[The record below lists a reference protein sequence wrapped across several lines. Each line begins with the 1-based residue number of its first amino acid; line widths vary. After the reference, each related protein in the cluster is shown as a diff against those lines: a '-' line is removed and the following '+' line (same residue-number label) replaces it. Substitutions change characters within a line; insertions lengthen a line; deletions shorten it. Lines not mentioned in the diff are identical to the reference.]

1 MTTSSLPRKLILTV
15 VAAAAVLSALTA
27 AAAVALHAHGE
38 ARLEAARLAFEARW
52 GHLEAPSP
60 RAPLSDPGNAAR
72 WLESGGRSLE
82 VTLDDHLFY
91 TELMARPG
99 AAWTDAERAQ
109 ARRIL
114 DEQRDALAELLMS
127 GSTVAFRLASDG
139 PAARG
144 DETDH
149 LEVISAIRL
158 LVLETRL
165 AWREGRRD
173 DCLAALNA
181 LGRNADGLLR
191 TPTLLAVSLGAATQI
206 WTAGAAADVVGDPC
220 ADAATLVAVRDR
232 LPSEDAI
239 VSANRTLAAS
249 IAEIANEGLRYIE
262 DVHDHSMGWTIPFWI
277 SNRYLLEDLVVAAA
291 LESWSRYLELGQ
303 IPVARWPADAAHAVW
318 AGSDWPPWVAMAGA
332 VTPNL
337 LPTWARAQ
345 AASSRLTQVRFA
357 VELRLASTGG
367 VDAGACDRAGP
378 PPIAVVTGAP
388 VACRFDTGLDALVVE
403 VTDGE
408 VVLARHFEPGNL
420 SALLPAIVIPAGGRD
435 GCD

>member
-1 MTTSSLPRKLILTV
+1 MTTSGLPRKLIVAAVAV
-15 VAAAAVLSALTA
+15 VAVLTALTA
-27 AAAVALHAHGE
+27 VAAVVLHLHGK
-38 ARLEAARLAFEARW
+38 ARLEAARQAFEERW

-60 RAPLSDPGNAAR
+60 RASLSDPGNAAR
-72 WLESGGRSLE
+72 WLESGGRSLQ

-114 DEQRDALAELLMS
+114 DEQRESLAELLQS
-127 GSTVAFRLASDG
+127 GATAAFRLAADG

-144 DETDH
+144 DETDY

-158 LVLETRL
+158 LVLEARL

-173 DCLAALNA
+173 DCLAALDA

-191 TPTLLAVSLGAATQI
+191 TPTLLALSLGAAAQS

-220 ADAATLVAVRDR
+220 ADAATLRAVRDR

-239 VSANRTLAAS
+239 VSANRTLAGS
-249 IAEIANEGLRYIE
+249 IAEIADEGLRYIE
-262 DVHDHSMGWTIPFWI
+262 DVHDHSMGWSIPFWI
-277 SNRYLLEDLVVAAA
+277 SSRYLLEDLVVAAA
-291 LESWSRYLELGQ
+291 LEAWSRYLELGQ
-303 IPVARWPADAAHAVW
+303 VPVSRWPADAANAVW
-318 AGSDWPPWVAMAGA
+318 AGSDWPPWVALAGD

-337 LPTWARAQ
+337 LPVWARAQ
-345 AASSRLTQVRFA
+345 AASSRLAQLRFA
-357 VELRLASTGG
+357 VDLRLASPGG
-367 VDAGACDRAGP
+367 VDVETCGRAGP
-378 PPIAVVTGAP
+378 PPVAVVTNTP
-388 VACRFDTGLDALVVE
+388 VACRFDAGLDAVVVE
-403 VTDGE
+403 VSDGE
-408 VVLARHFEPGNL
+408 VVLARHFERGNL
-420 SALLPAIVIPAGGRD
+420 SALLPAIVIPAGSRD